1 RNAVHMILL
10 PLRCFKD
17 VRAARER
24 TERYASTG
32 SYVVSW
38 IQVESRSDDRF
49 VPWSPRN
56 ESPHSFVGPA
66 FSIRLV
72 IATRK
77 GIFACWE
84 PAWSTPSPAI
94 AARLMRSY
102 SAASSGCDRM

>member
-1 RNAVHMILL
+1 VVHGRVVNAVDDGGVDAAAIRRNVLRDGLHTSHMILL

-77 GIFACWE
+77 GIFACW
-84 PAWSTPSPAI
+84 
-94 AARLMRSY
+94 
-102 SAASSGCDRM
+102 